1 MRVLPRVCFGVW
13 VCVSVAVAAC
23 GGSKAPADAPASS
36 SPSATPSASAAA
48 STSTTPAAAKA
59 ERPVAATSQEA
70 TSLIDD
76 ALTLRQKEIGHCVLD
91 ARTRRNN
98 LHAEVVLE
106 IGIDQEGRL
115 IGVKNAKGA
124 AADPALQQCVLTALQ
139 DAPFPRSKAGVI
151 TVKKNF
157 TDQVFYP

>member
-1 MRVLPRVCFGVW
+1 MRVVPRVCFGVW
-13 VCVSVAVAAC
+13 VCVGTAIAAC
-23 GGSKAPADAPASS
+23 GGSKAPADAPPSSSSATASS
-36 SPSATPSASAAA
+36 SSAAV
-48 STSTTPAAAKA
+48 SDKPVAAKA
-59 ERPVAATSQEA
+59 ERPVATTSEQA

-76 ALTLRQKEIGHCVLD
+76 ALTARQKEIGHCVLD

-98 LHAEVVLE
+98 MHAEVVLE

-115 IGVKNAKGA
+115 IGVKTAKGA

-139 DAPFPRSKAGVI
+139 DAPFPRSTAGVI

>member
-1 MRVLPRVCFGVW
+1 V
-13 VCVSVAVAAC
+13 
-23 GGSKAPADAPASS
+23 
-36 SPSATPSASAAA
+36 
-48 STSTTPAAAKA
+48 KA
-59 ERPVAATSQEA
+59 ERPVAATSAEA

-76 ALTLRQKEIGHCVLD
+76 ALTARQKEIGHCVLD

-98 LHAEVVLE
+98 PHAEVVLE
-106 IGIDQEGRL
+106 IGIDQEGQL
-115 IGVKNAKGA
+115 IGVKSSKGA
-124 AADPALQQCVLTALQ
+124 PDVALQECVLSALR